1 MHVYFRHRLL
11 AGFEVERF
19 VKLTAPTGRFDF
31 LVKLAIALLICGL
44 MNHVRH
50 IFVDGLSGQKT
61 YWENLSDA
69 TFTALPMC
77 TFALLLIGHLN
88 ALQKRLYLQATRD
101 ALTDLPNR
109 RWFMDKTPERIS
121 PTQAIMIIDV
131 DRFKDIN
138 DTFGH
143 DIGDLCLRQ
152 MALHLHTSLEQG
164 DVLAR
169 IGGEEFAAF
178 LGQADDAKL
187 QRIATRMSEGMAF
200 DTGQGSIQR
209 VTASVGIARTDRP
222 IVRHDALRLA
232 DKAVYQAKSA
242 GRACYR
248 ICLAGH
254 RNETQQVVPAALSIT
269 SLS

>member
-1 MHVYFRHRLL
+1 MR
-11 AGFEVERF
+11 
-19 VKLTAPTGRFDF
+19 LTAPTGKFDF
-31 LVKLAIALLICGL
+31 LVKLTIFILISGL

-50 IFVDGLSGQKT
+50 FVVYGLPGQKT
-61 YWENLSDA
+61 YWENLGDA

-109 RWFMDKTPERIS
+109 RWFMDKTPERIL

-143 DIGDLCLRQ
+143 DIGDLCLRR
-152 MALHLHTSLEQG
+152 MASHLNTSLEQG
-164 DVLAR
+164 DILAR
-169 IGGEEFAAF
+169 VGGEEFAAF
-178 LGQADDAKL
+178 LEQADDAKL

-200 DTGQGSIQR
+200 GTSQGSIQR
-209 VTASVGIARTDRP
+209 VTASVGV
-222 IVRHDALRLA
+222 VRSDEIILRRDAMRLA
-232 DKAVYQAKSA
+232 DKAVYEAKSA

-254 RNETQQVVPAALSIT
+254 RNEMQQVVPAALSTT

>member
-1 MHVYFRHRLL
+1 MFIRHLLL
-11 AGFEVERF
+11 AGYLVERF
-19 VKLTAPTGRFDF
+19 VRLTAPTGKFDF
-31 LVKLAIALLICGL
+31 LVKLLVFVLISGL

-50 IFVDGLSGQKT
+50 IFVYGLPGQKT

-109 RWFMDKTPERIS
+109 RWFMDNTPERIS
-121 PTQAIMIIDV
+121 PTQAMMIIDV

-143 DIGDLCLRQ
+143 DIGDRCLRQ
-152 MALHLHTSLEQG
+152 MALHLRTSLEPG
-164 DVLAR
+164 DILAR
-169 IGGEEFAAF
+169 IGGEEFAAV

-187 QRIATRMSEGMAF
+187 QRIATRMSEGLAF
-200 DTGQGSIQR
+200 DPGQGSIQR
-209 VTASVGIARTDRP
+209 VTASVGIARSDRTM
-222 IVRHDALRLA
+222 VRHDALRLA

-242 GRACYR
+242 GRACFCVCVPDHR
-248 ICLAGH
+248 LATPHG
-254 RNETQQVVPAALSIT
+254 VPVALPST

>member
-1 MHVYFRHRLL
+1 M
-11 AGFEVERF
+11 ERF
-19 VKLTAPTGRFDF
+19 VRLTAPTGKFDF
-31 LVKLAIALLICGL
+31 LVKLLVFVLISGL
-44 MNHVRH
+44 MNHIRH
-50 IFVDGLSGQKT
+50 IFVYGLPGQKT
-61 YWENLSDA
+61 YWENLGDA

-109 RWFMDKTPERIS
+109 RCFMDKTPERIS

-143 DIGDLCLRQ
+143 DIGDRCLRQ
-152 MALHLHTSLEQG
+152 MALHLYSSVEQG
-164 DVLAR
+164 DMLAR
-169 IGGEEFAAF
+169 IGGEEFAA
-178 LGQADDAKL
+178 LLELADDAKL
-187 QRIATRMSEGMAF
+187 QRIATRMSAGITF

-209 VTASVGIARTDRP
+209 VTASVGIARSDRTM
-222 IVRHDALRLA
+222 VRHDALRLA

-248 ICLAGH
+248 ICLGRQ
-254 RNETQQVVPAALSIT
+254 RNETQQGVPAALPTT

>member
-1 MHVYFRHRLL
+1 MTVHIHPSLV
-11 AGFEVERF
+11 F
-19 VKLTAPTGRFDF
+19 V
-31 LVKLAIALLICGL
+31 LISGL
-44 MNHVRH
+44 MNHIRH
-50 IFVDGLSGQKT
+50 IFVYGLPGQKT
-61 YWENLSDA
+61 YWENLGDA

-109 RWFMDKTPERIS
+109 RCFMDKTPERIS

-143 DIGDLCLRQ
+143 DIGDRCLRQ
-152 MALHLHTSLEQG
+152 MALHLYSSVEQG
-164 DVLAR
+164 DMLAR
-169 IGGEEFAAF
+169 IGGEEFAA
-178 LGQADDAKL
+178 LLELADDAKL
-187 QRIATRMSEGMAF
+187 QRIATRMSAGITF

-209 VTASVGIARTDRP
+209 VTASVGIARSDRTM
-222 IVRHDALRLA
+222 VRHDALRLA

-248 ICLAGH
+248 ICLGSQ
-254 RNETQQVVPAALSIT
+254 RNETQQGVPAALPTT